1 MMPNWA
7 AKQRLAHAHLVMQP
21 VSGPCLHAQK
31 LPVQPSWL
39 SLPTDHRHDYECIG
53 ILVFSFAM
61 KHTKQ
66 TTLFGCFAPADRVV
80 YANPARPYEKFV
92 NAFVAASSKSKK
104 EAVDEANKAWPS
116 YRDDRD
122 KLTKFFDKPTGPTD
136 KNGKPLDFG
145 FRREVID
152 GEAPKG
158 NEGVSR
164 SAPSATSTTQCSS
177 RALDDVFAI
186 STKSAIKESYDEVA
200 ISSCLD
206 SLGIAARQLLT
217 DDVRS
222 VSLFMAAL
230 ELFSIAHLEAER
242 ARHQYH
248 DLLVRGTYRCTILS
262 TLQGSVKADLAELKD
277 VLGKV

>member
-1 MMPNWA
+1 
-7 AKQRLAHAHLVMQP
+7 
-21 VSGPCLHAQK
+21 
-31 LPVQPSWL
+31 
-39 SLPTDHRHDYECIG
+39 
-53 ILVFSFAM
+53 M

-104 EAVDEANKAWPS
+104 GAVDEANKAWPS

-164 SAPSATSTTQCSS
+164 SAPSAMESLFINKALAVAINICLDTLFRDGNLPEPEIPEAFLRKLLMQVKNTTFVEFSF
-177 RALDDVFAI
+177 DDVIYNKLMELPWVLPLALFLPI
-186 STKSAIKESYDEVA
+186 YSSVIVKQKLTKLAGLFCITDLWMIPCQFLAVGENRA
-200 ISSCLD
+200 ISSMSRTIYTQLSG
-206 SLGIAARQLLT
+206 SLRNMRLT
-217 DDVRS
+217 ISCRS
-222 VSLFMAAL
+222 WTSWSTPL
-230 ELFSIAHLEAER
+230 S
-242 ARHQYH
+242 
-248 DLLVRGTYRCTILS
+248 DLCTES
-262 TLQGSVKADLAELKD
+262 RN
-277 VLGKV
+277 